1 MQDIFFTESD
11 ETPLPPEEVRIRI
24 LDAVLRPD
32 GRRLDVRTEITPFL
46 KRPNFEIIVSNES
59 GQVSANLSVVE
70 AVETSMEFT
79 MHLHEKEPAGT
90 YLLEMQLFY
99 SDLEANE
106 PSEDEEIPSA
116 EILKKSKLTV
126 DQRQIEFHV

>member
-11 ETPLPPEEVRIRI
+11 EAPLPPEEVRIRL

-46 KRPNFEIIVSNES
+46 KRPNFEIVVRNNS
-59 GQVSANLSVVE
+59 GEVSANLSVVE

-79 MHLHEKEPAGT
+79 MHLHEKEPIGT

-106 PSEDEEIPSA
+106 PADGEEIPSA
-116 EILKKSKLTV
+116 EILRKSKLTV
-126 DQRQIEFHV
+126 DKRQIEFQI